1 MTLAERW
8 DGSSWRIQPTPNPHA
23 ATSSALSGVSCT
35 SSRACVAVGQYDYG
49 SNVLATLAERWDG
62 SSWILLAAHIPVGAT
77 ASQLAAVSCASA
89 SWCIASGN
97 YVPADTD
104 GGSLTLAE
112 IWNGASWAI
121 ERTPDPAKT
130 ASDELAGSSC
140 SSPTACIVVGGAT
153 GNSGLGTPLAE
164 KN

>member
-1 MTLAERW
+1 MAVGTYENGSGDSMTLAERW

-49 SNVLATLAERWDG
+49 SNVLATL
-62 SSWILLAAHIPVGAT
+62 AT